1 MSYEK
6 IIADNKAWIDETFAK
21 LDAKLSRTAVKS
33 RNKIPY
39 TTDKDGNHND
49 FGKEYIHGWTNGF
62 WGGLMWLMYEA
73 TKNEDYKLTAL
84 ESEKMM
90 DECFKSVENLHHD
103 VGFMWHIMSGANYRL
118 TGDMA
123 ARNRNIFM
131 AMSLASR
138 YNVEGDYIR
147 SWPGKWEPNGKQCWT
162 IIDCMM
168 NIPLLYW
175 ASKEIDDT
183 RFKKIAIRYADM
195 AMRDHVRPDG
205 SINHIV
211 VHDSENPGVVVDV
224 LRGQGYDVG
233 STWSRGDAWALYGF
247 ILSYIHTGDTKYLD
261 TAKKVA
267 QYFIANVASTDW
279 LPLCDFRA
287 PETPVIYDSTAGAIA
302 ACGMIEIAKNVP
314 EFEKDMYLSAAVK
327 MLKAMD
333 AAWCNYSDDFDAI
346 LTMGTERYQREGEGT
361 KGRHI
366 PIIYGDYYFTE
377 AVLKLRGSEF
387 LPW

>member
-21 LDAKLSRTAVKS
+21 LDKKLSRTAVSS

-39 TTDKDGNHND
+39 TTDANGVHDNRT
-49 FGKEYIHGWTNGF
+49 EYIHGWTNGF

-247 ILSYIHTGDTKYLD
+247 ILSYIHTKEQKYLD

-267 QYFIANVASTDW
+267 HYFIANVANTDW

-287 PETPVIYDSTAGAIA
+287 PEAPVIYDSTAGAIA
-302 ACGMIEIAKNVP
+302 ACGMIEIAKAVP

-346 LTMGTERYQREGEGT
+346 LTMGTERYQREGEPVR
-361 KGRHI
+361 GRHI